1 MKFSIKDFFSKCD
14 QIRWYLQIWSHL
26 LKKSL
31 MENFIFCVVFGARES
46 YSTTTEYLTKSSLRN
61 IEIKTFAN
69 VFETMSLKNF
79 LKNLAFIVNATI
91 KIDS

>member
-1 MKFSIKDFFSKCD
+1 
-14 QIRWYLQIWSHL
+14 
-26 LKKSL
+26 

-79 LKNLAFIVNATI
+79 LKNLAFIVSATI